1 MASVV
6 LLQLPT
12 SQPEFSALSDLL
24 TTDSTEI
31 NWIFLVIVIDGGL
44 RIYLC
49 VKHGTLRS
57 DLTKAGCWTQEN
69 VNWETIP

>member
-1 MASVV
+1 MASAG
-6 LLQLPT
+6 LLQLPIL
-12 SQPEFSALSDLL
+12 QPEFIALSDLL

-49 VKHGTLRS
+49 VKHGTLKL
-57 DLTKAGCWTQEN
+57 DLTKAGC
-69 VNWETIP
+69 